1 LREKQEHQLK
11 PLLSMQSST
20 FSADDRCRLYGCF
33 HANAKAAFRGV
44 IAAPPRKEA
53 ERT

>member
-1 LREKQEHQLK
+1 
-11 PLLSMQSST
+11 MQSAAFRSKRR

-33 HANAKAAFRGV
+33 HAKAKAAFRGV
-44 IAAPPRKEA
+44 IPAPQRKEA